1 MTSELRKKHGKVF
14 QFIESPYK
22 QYAFKHLLVSPNT
35 TRSGLE
41 ALIDREIA
49 NARAG
54 KKAAFWVKINSIS
67 DHGMIN
73 KLYEASDAGGVQ
85 IRMVVRGI
93 CCLDMVHPKGGI
105 FLR

>member
-1 MTSELRKKHGKVF
+1 MTNDKRIAKEARKVF

-54 KKAAFWVKINSIS
+54 KKAAF
-67 DHGMIN
+67 
-73 KLYEASDAGGVQ
+73 
-85 IRMVVRGI
+85 
-93 CCLDMVHPKGGI
+93 
-105 FLR
+105 